1 MEKKKKTI
9 IRQQTSF
16 RFFFAKKQYK
26 LHYDSFLPAPIPF
39 GGGEDSGISAMSG
52 LFCKSRASRCV
63 FPFTDAEG
71 NAHEE
76 CVIDEDGEGREFA
89 WCATRVDEQV
99 RFFLKKTAYLLHFLI
114 NKGISC

>member
-1 MEKKKKTI
+1 MI
-9 IRQQTSF
+9 LSF
-16 RFFFAKKQYK
+16 A
-26 LHYDSFLPAPIPF
+26 APIPF

-76 CVIDEDGEGREFA
+76 CVIDADGEGREFA
-89 WCATRVDEQV
+89 WCATRVDERV
-99 RFFLKKTAYLLHFLI
+99 RFSNNLPVP
-114 NKGISC
+114 